1 MTVWNEKSLASR
13 KKRLAIF
20 NIQNDQSFT
29 IHVSGELHDVN
40 AVTKARQKIKVLT
53 ILIQGKKIPRRL
65 FFFPS
70 LDHFRL
76 AQHTFYNS

>member
-1 MTVWNEKSLASR
+1 MTVQNEKSLVSR

-29 IHVSGELHDVN
+29 IHVSGELHNVN

-53 ILIQGKKIPRRL
+53 I
-65 FFFPS
+65 
-70 LDHFRL
+70 
-76 AQHTFYNS
+76 

>member
-1 MTVWNEKSLASR
+1 MSK

-29 IHVSGELHDVN
+29 ILVSGELHNVN

-53 ILIQGKKIPRRL
+53 ALIQREQNPQEDV
-65 FFFPS
+65 FSPS
-70 LDHFRL
+70 RSL
-76 AQHTFYNS
+76 